1 MSIDLKNCLQKDHN
15 FSIKKDHNL
24 LMIFS
29 GIILF
34 YESINTTS
42 STITIALKMLSTV
55 TPRTHFFLSFTK
67 LDSSSEIVFFVL
79 SCVFFKSNTLSLSFE
94 IELNACLTSSRQYP
108 LTHFEFCFQHHQICL
123 TFQIQK
129 QRFRECYQAYCQSF
143 QPNF

>member
-15 FSIKKDHNL
+15 L

-29 GIILF
+29 CIIQF

-67 LDSSSEIVFFVL
+67 LDSSSEIVFFVVY
-79 SCVFFKSNTLSLSFE
+79 SSNRT
-94 IELNACLTSSRQYP
+94 C
-108 LTHFEFCFQHHQICL
+108 H
-123 TFQIQK
+123 
-129 QRFRECYQAYCQSF
+129 
-143 QPNF
+143 

>member
-1 MSIDLKNCLQKDHN
+1 
-15 FSIKKDHNL
+15 
-24 LMIFS
+24 MIFS
-29 GIILF
+29 CIIQF

-94 IELNACLTSSRQYP
+94 IELNACLTSETLFANRIFDLGIIILMFFHSFVILNFNNIQLFRNIFN
-108 LTHFEFCFQHHQICL
+108 LRFQAVNIL
-123 TFQIQK
+123 
-129 QRFRECYQAYCQSF
+129 
-143 QPNF
+143 

>member
-15 FSIKKDHNL
+15 FSTKKDHNL

-29 GIILF
+29 CIIQF

-94 IELNACLTSSRQYP
+94 IELNACLTSEKMCIRDSNMCTDFY
-108 LTHFEFCFQHHQICL
+108 F
-123 TFQIQK
+123 
-129 QRFRECYQAYCQSF
+129 
-143 QPNF
+143 